1 MLSLK
6 GTRNIFFVAALV
18 LSGRSFAK
26 AQTTKAQHNVP
37 PIGAVKPNIPTFS
50 QFRAASVLQDLA
62 KNQRNFSAAPPDNL
76 ASELAAVTLPAVS
89 SKLHSLTGLSRAD
102 FLASHTLEPNDI
114 HTPALLGLDRR
125 KIFSARIPRIDGKR

>member
-1 MLSLK
+1 VLSLK
-6 GTRNIFFVAALV
+6 GTRNIFFVALV
-18 LSGRSFAK
+18 LAGGSFAK
-26 AQTTKAQHNVP
+26 AQTTKAQHNVS
-37 PIGAVKPNIPTFS
+37 PIGAVKPNTPTFS
-50 QFRAASVLQDLA
+50 QFRAASGLQDLA
-62 KNQRNFSAAPPDNL
+62 KNRRNFSAAPPDNL

-114 HTPALLGLDRR
+114 HTPTLLGLDRR